1 MNNFLLVFTVD
12 SKFID
17 FSFKSILKMSQSH
30 FHFNLILNLQSNW
43 SVINSSFN
51 LFFTFSTLVLIIQFF
66 AIFTPPLAQELFIIK
81 LVSHLIL
88 LKFEIHRH
96 CFNQSLNY
104 YHLRFD
110 RYLSLFKAKPLLRW
124 LVARKFS
131 TRLILLLL
139 FRFTW
144 TIATVFS
151 IQFVIDKD

>member
-1 MNNFLLVFTVD
+1 
-12 SKFID
+12 
-17 FSFKSILKMSQSH
+17 MSQFH

-51 LFFTFSTLVLIIQFF
+51 LFFTFSIHVLIIQFF

-110 RYLSLFKAKPLLRW
+110 RYLNLLKEKLLLRW
-124 LVARKFS
+124 LVAHKS
-131 TRLILLLL
+131 LNRLILLLL
-139 FRFTW
+139 IQFTW
-144 TIATVFS
+144 TTATVFS
-151 IQFVIDKD
+151 IPFVIDRD